1 MFHCNNIY
9 CGVYKLT
16 TQCDH
21 DSPLCLR
28 LPTLLIEILLSGS
41 TSTSISSP
49 LLDYQ
54 LHPGWQLSSP
64 SKSDR
69 DRINLQLRSNIRY
82 SSPRSLANC
91 DRRDKIRNNCAN
103 YLHAPHSIDDVSSWN
118 HLNTSLSMN
127 RHTSSCSLEFLSIF
141 ATIFIYF
148 PRSIVELW
156 IVGRSFF
163 SIDHMCISWK
173 LNYHRRQPTCQWSP
187 CHPLHAIVRTRQH

>member
-1 MFHCNNIY
+1 MFHCNNIH
-9 CGVYKLT
+9 CGVDKLT

-41 TSTSISSP
+41 KSTSTSNSLSIST

-91 DRRDKIRNNCAN
+91 DRRDKIRNNFAN
-103 YLHAPHSIDDVSSWN
+103 YLHAPHSIDDVSS
-118 HLNTSLSMN
+118 
-127 RHTSSCSLEFLSIF
+127 
-141 ATIFIYF
+141 
-148 PRSIVELW
+148 
-156 IVGRSFF
+156 
-163 SIDHMCISWK
+163 
-173 LNYHRRQPTCQWSP
+173 
-187 CHPLHAIVRTRQH
+187 